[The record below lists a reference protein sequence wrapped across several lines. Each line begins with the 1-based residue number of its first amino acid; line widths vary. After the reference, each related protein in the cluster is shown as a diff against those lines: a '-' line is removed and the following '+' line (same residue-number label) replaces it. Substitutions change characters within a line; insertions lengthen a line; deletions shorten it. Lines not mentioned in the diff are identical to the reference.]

1 MLELETKINIEMK
14 KSIEQ
19 SLDVTSQ
26 IMETVIAKFEVEGDL
41 NQMKVQMH
49 PIIANAMYQRDK
61 ELLEKERFETLITLV
76 RTLDNTNIEAV
87 VKALRYELTV
97 KPNVG

>member
-1 MLELETKINIEMK
+1 MK

>member
-1 MLELETKINIEMK
+1 MK

-19 SLDVTSQ
+19 SLEVTSQ

-61 ELLEKERFETLITLV
+61 ELLEKERFETLIALA

-87 VKALRYELTV
+87 VKALRYELTI
-97 KPNVG
+97 KPSVDK

>member
-1 MLELETKINIEMK
+1 MK

-19 SLDVTSQ
+19 SLEVTSQ
-26 IMETVIAKFEVEGDL
+26 IIETVIAEFEVEGDL

-61 ELLEKERFETLITLV
+61 ELLEKERFETLIALA

-87 VKALRYELTV
+87 VKALRYELTI
-97 KPNVG
+97 KPSVDK

>member
-1 MLELETKINIEMK
+1 MK

-19 SLDVTSQ
+19 SLEVTSQ

-49 PIIANAMYQRDK
+49 PIIANAISQRDK
-61 ELLEKERFETLITLV
+61 ELLEKERFETLITLA
-76 RTLDNTNIEAV
+76 RILDNTNIEAV

-97 KPNVG
+97 KPSVG

>member
-1 MLELETKINIEMK
+1 MK

-19 SLDVTSQ
+19 SLEVTSQ

-41 NQMKVQMH
+41 NQIKVQMH

-61 ELLEKERFETLITLV
+61 ELLEKERFETLITLA

-87 VKALRYELTV
+87 VKALRYELTT
-97 KPNVG
+97 KPSVG